1 MVETIQGPWTQFQK
15 QPSPKPWEQF
25 KGGAAKAPSFQV
37 EQPAFTSQEPL
48 SFDSV
53 MADYGDKSLT
63 KEDFLADPRLMGLVK
78 KNLAYRFRDGSLAG
92 RLATGALGGATA
104 QGWDS
109 MSDEDLFETWQ
120 NYHRSFAGGQ
130 SVTTANEIGY
140 VASAEDDALAAMGE
154 GYKLFE
160 RMDNAF
166 VGEGSWSESFDA
178 VGDYM
183 SAAIWDPTTVLSL
196 GVGKVFAT
204 GGTKAAAFALKETA
218 KAAAEAATK
227 AAIKRGAT
235 KAAAT
240 AAGEA
245 AARQTVQKGFQTIGK
260 QGAIKGTVAAGG
272 VDLVTAVGTDVA
284 YQDVL
289 MTAGAQEEYSVAQTA
304 ISALGMVVTPALIAG
319 GKMAAKG
326 ISEATRNSP
335 LFKKYEQFKMD
346 TVGKDPVKITE
357 AMKKRIDLTG
367 LNSEM
372 ARSFDNFSKL
382 MDDEAGWTEA
392 KKESRDLLAT
402 AGLKANV
409 NRGSVDFFKLFL
421 FGAEKEGEEA
431 LGLVQNLAKA
441 GFIYVPRSKDDKVS
455 NWIGDSINWLEPEIV
470 AKAVKGY
477 EASTGVKLGI
487 GYTPE
492 TVAAAWK
499 INASDAGAQ
508 LLLSSRASGWLKGQK
523 AAKADDPIRQTM
535 QDFTDQANIKEDEL
549 PAYGAWGQSV
559 WKRLLT
565 SHPGTTG
572 LNIKGWSQITLMNSA
587 SDFVLGMLNFG
598 VSGFKASMGD
608 LEGAKYAMQRGKGSV
623 LGMLRRGYN
632 MLDPMATIEEAQW
645 FLDLNPQVAE
655 QLFKQGAGDTGVGN
669 ALKDFNIEGKG
680 FEAVETVVGKAQQ
693 MTGVVLQDEVTKM
706 ISYMSALDQSLM
718 REYGQTYG
726 DFMAREDVWIEM
738 ASKRYQDKVAAP
750 ALDRTLRETVSK
762 SWSDKQ
768 GGGANWALKAA
779 KFIESLSNNA
789 ISGYAIPFGRF
800 FNTATAT
807 FGDYTMLNFTRHLI
821 KKGIGR
827 DVDIAEEEGMELLAK
842 GIVGLSAVG
851 IMAGGAMEKIEQGLA
866 WNQEREDDGSIKD
879 VTYDFP
885 ESYFRGVAQLLGHKI
900 RDEAVPSELS
910 EEIFLMLGAQTFRAS
925 EEGIKAVGELARLI
939 LEADA
944 QGVANQSVDMAS
956 NFFSGIISGA
966 TRPLDPINQ
975 AAAMMSGDF
984 TVADRRQGM
993 EFWNQSL
1000 RYVDKIFPGLQE
1012 EQRASPTKGLA
1023 VTPDPGRVLGGNR
1036 TAPENTPV
1044 ERMMNSVGM
1053 APWKAVGWDGDPVVK
1068 NRMDE
1073 FVAPMLNAFAEKV
1086 MEDNPD
1092 FFQLSLEK
1100 RQYLLKTK
1108 VIDPAKR
1115 EAERMIVTQTESEP
1129 SMSTLREI
1137 GKTLEKDQRKVLDFL
1152 GYEGSLTDIAAE
1164 PGGQAKLDTILYL
1177 IQNWEDIML
1186 K

>member
-1 MVETIQGPWTQFQK
+1 MVETVQGPWTQYQK

-25 KGGAAKAPSFQV
+25 KGGAEKAPSFQV
-37 EQPAFTSQEPL
+37 NQPAFTNQEPL

-166 VGEGSWSESFDA
+166 VGEGTWSETFDA

-196 GVGKVFAT
+196 GVGKVFTT
-204 GGTKAAAFALKETA
+204 GGTKAASVALKEVA
-218 KAAAEAATK
+218 KQAAEAATK
-227 AAIKRGAT
+227 AAIKKGAT
-235 KAAAT
+235 KKAAEL
-240 AAGEA
+240 AGQA
-245 AARQTVQKGFQTIGK
+245 AARQTVQKGFQQIGK
-260 QGAIKGTVAAGG
+260 SAAIKGTVAAGG

-289 MTAGAQEEYSVAQTA
+289 MTTGAQEEYSVAQTA
-304 ISALGMVVTPALIAG
+304 ISALGLMVTPALVAG
-319 GKMAAKG
+319 GKLAAKG
-326 ISEATRNSP
+326 LSEATRSSP

-346 TVGKDPVKITE
+346 TAGKDPVKITE
-357 AMKKRIDLTG
+357 QVKKRIDLTQ
-367 LNSEM
+367 LNEDM
-372 ARSFDNFSKL
+372 AKSFQNFSDNLSKGQ
-382 MDDEAGWTEA
+382 EWTDA
-392 KKESRDLLAT
+392 KTSAKAT
-402 AGLKANV
+402 LEEAGLKSNV
-409 NRGSVDFFKLFL
+409 NRGTVDFFNQFI
-421 FGAEKEGEEA
+421 
-431 LGLVQNLAKA
+431 LGTEDNWGLAPTLHKS
-441 GFIYVPRSKDDKVS
+441 GFVYVPRFKDDKMT
-455 NWIGDSINWLEPEIV
+455 NWLAEAVQWLDPKV
-470 AKAVKGY
+470 VGRAVKSY
-477 EASTGVKLGI
+477 EKETGVKLGI

-492 TVAAAWK
+492 TVSAALRL
-499 INASDAGAQ
+499 NTSDAGAQ
-508 LLLSSRASGWLKGQK
+508 LLLMSRASSVLKGNSK
-523 AAKADDPIRQTM
+523 TPW
-535 QDFTDQANIKEDEL
+535 QDAVQEFVDNSKRVPEEEL
-549 PAYGAWGQSV
+549 PAYGAWAQSV

-587 SDFVLGMLNFG
+587 SDLVLGVLNFG
-598 VSGFKASMGD
+598 QAGLKAAGGD
-608 LEGAKYAMQRGKGSV
+608 LEGAKYAVQRGKGSI
-623 LGMLRRGYN
+623 LGSLRRGYN
-632 MLDPMATIEEAQW
+632 VLDPMATIEEAQW

-680 FEAVETVVGKAQQ
+680 FEAVEKVVGKAQQ

-706 ISYMSALDQSLM
+706 ISYMSALDQALM

-726 DFMAREDVWIEM
+726 DFMGREDVWVEM
-738 ASKRYQDKVAAP
+738 ATKRYQDKVAAP

-762 SWSDKQ
+762 SWSDKK
-768 GGGANWALKAA
+768 GGNANWALGLA
-779 KFIESLSNNA
+779 KVIEKGSN
-789 ISGYAIPFGRF
+789 SPVFGYAIPFGRF

-807 FGDYTMLNFTRHLI
+807 FGDYTMINFTRHLL
-821 KKGIGR
+821 KKAIGR
-827 DVDIAEEEGMELLAK
+827 DIDIAEEEGMELFAK
-842 GIVGLSAVG
+842 GVVGLSSVYLLSQ
-851 IMAGGAMEKIEQGLA
+851 GAEEKIVQGLA

-879 VTYDFP
+879 LTYDFP
-885 ESYFRGVAQLLGHKI
+885 ESYFRGLAQLLAHK
-900 RDEAVPSELS
+900 RVDKDVPEELAI
-910 EEIFLMLGAQTFRAS
+910 EIGLMLGAQTFRAT
-925 EEGIKAVGELARLI
+925 EEGIQAVVELGKLI
-939 LEADA
+939 LQADA
-944 QGVANQSVDMAS
+944 TGTYNQGVEMAS

-1000 RYVDKIFPGLQE
+1000 RYVDKIFPSLQE

-1053 APWKAVGWDGDPVVK
+1053 APWDAVRWDGDPVVK

-1137 GKTLEKDQRKVLDFL
+1137 GKTPEKDQRKVLEFL